1 MPRLSVDVYTI
12 STVDNAPV
20 ETVLCEG
27 VAGHIEVDR
36 SAIREDKNST
46 DLLTVYLFIPDKLY
60 SGFARGQIMKVGTV
74 ATYTMLEVR
83 DYETHN
89 EIFCRRQ

>member
-1 MPRLSVDVYTI
+1 MPRLSVDVYSI

-20 ETVLCEG
+20 ETVLHEG
-27 VAGHIEVDR
+27 VAGCIEVDK
-36 SAIREDKNST
+36 SVIREDKNSP
-46 DLLTVYLFIPDKLY
+46 DLLTVYLFVPDKLY
-60 SGFARGQIMKVGTV
+60 SDFARGQIMKVGTV
-74 ATYTMLEVR
+74 ATYSILEVR